1 MLFFDSDKPT
11 PRLNSLRRNTIQ
23 GAIFS
28 NEVEYK
34 STSFGSN
41 DQLSNDQMEN
51 NPVEIADAKCSI
63 RKPQDLIQRKNGDAV
78 GKTNDTDDT
87 IDYYQMPIAQDEH
100 DDSNSSIHT
109 QNTGNESTRS
119 LEAYLHHGIETE
131 KEGNVEI
138 GTNKGIRRHKS
149 IAGSSNSPIL
159 RNRRDSTTSQ
169 VESSEENVSVKK
181 VLNPNRKCSFSSFNE
196 CRYLEDDGKITTT
209 YIFSDDT
216 VPIRSLKDDGVK
228 ASSSEDQICVTS
240 DPTLQNNEPIGTATN
255 HIGPKHASEITTPGR
270 KYKPKESR
278 YSKSFSINADIRRKL
293 FVNRYKEWSI
303 HATKTNAKSTQVP
316 STSSANFGKQKET
329 RNPISPLF
337 NDGDNFP
344 NLNSVLNSSTE
355 DKNIDFKDSN
365 NDFQPQCLNTYN
377 KIKNHG
383 VAEKDT
389 EITKE
394 YIDSHS
400 IDQKLF
406 CTNINQNCIDRQDST
421 QTSSSKG
428 ANLDKRRDYSDSFPS
443 SKEEIDS
450 TSLNLEDPSNPQS
463 GSLLSM
469 TSHVSSPSYGE
480 MAVLKIL

>member
-11 PRLNSLRRNTIQ
+11 PRLSSLRRNTIQ

-34 STSFGSN
+34 PTLFGSN

-51 NPVEIADAKCSI
+51 NPVEIVDAISSI
-63 RKPQDLIQRKNGDAV
+63 RKPQSLIQRKNGDAV
-78 GKTNDTDDT
+78 GETNNTDDT
-87 IDYYQMPIAQDEH
+87 MDCYQMPSARDEL
-100 DDSNSSIHT
+100 DDSNSSIPT

-119 LEAYLHHGIETE
+119 LEAYLHHGIGLEN
-131 KEGNVEI
+131 GSNVEI
-138 GTNKGIRRHKS
+138 GINKGIRRHKS

-159 RNRRDSTTSQ
+159 RSRHNSNTSQ

-181 VLNPNRKCSFSSFNE
+181 VINPNRKCSFSSFNE

-216 VPIRSLKDDGVK
+216 VPIRSLKDEGGQ
-228 ASSSEDQICVTS
+228 ASSSEDQICVST
-240 DPTLQNNEPIGTATN
+240 DPTLQNNEPIGTETN
-255 HIGPKHASEITTPGR
+255 HIRQKHASEITTPGR

-303 HATKTNAKSTQVP
+303 HATKTNAKSSQVP
-316 STSSANFGKQKET
+316 STSSAHFDKQNET
-329 RNPISPLF
+329 LNPLSPSF
-337 NDGDNFP
+337 NDGDNFR
-344 NLNSVLNSSTE
+344 NLNSALNSSTE
-355 DKNIDFKDSN
+355 GQKIDFGDSS
-365 NDFQPQCLNTYN
+365 NDFQPECLNTYN
-377 KIKNHG
+377 KIRYHG
-383 VAEKDT
+383 AAEKDT
-389 EITKE
+389 ENTKE
-394 YIDSHS
+394 YIDSHR
-400 IDQKLF
+400 IDQKRF
-406 CTNINQNCIDRQDST
+406 CTKLHQNCIDRQDST

-428 ANLDKRRDYSDSFPS
+428 ANLDKQRNYSDSFPS
-443 SKEEIDS
+443 SKEEVDG

-469 TSHVSSPSYGE
+469 TSHVSPPSYGN